1 MVRYNKDIDIL
12 SYKITLLEDG
22 VIKMAFFDNLK
33 IMTESFTKAATDMAN
48 SVSTTAREQGSI
60 NNIEKE
66 IGVLNSEI
74 DTAYTQIGRRFVEY
88 VIEKKEMPG
97 IDVSDILNMLE
108 PKMSRKAELE
118 AERIEIQKRLKD
130 MALIQEK
137 NRLEEE
143 FRIEKDKLDRGRA
156 MDIIN
161 EVEYEQKINQ
171 YRKRIDNFD
180 EIKKIEHQHE
190 FGIISVQEKEI
201 KINLI
206 LNS

>member
-1 MVRYNKDIDIL
+1 
-12 SYKITLLEDG
+12 
-22 VIKMAFFDNLK
+22 MAFFDNLK
-33 IMTESFTKAATDMAN
+33 SMTESVAKAATEMAN
-48 SVSTTAREQGSI
+48 SVSTTSREQSNI
-60 NNIEKE
+60 NNIDKE

-74 DTAYTQIGRRFVEY
+74 DTAYMQIGRRFVEY
-88 VIEKKEMPG
+88 VAESKEMPA
-97 IDVSDILNMLE
+97 IEVSDILRMLE

-143 FRIEKDKLDRGRA
+143 FIAEKVKLDRGLA

-161 EVEYEQKINQ
+161 KVEYDQKINQ

-180 EIKKIEHQHE
+180 EIKKIEQQYE
-190 FGIISVQEKEI
+190 FGIISLQEREM

>member
-1 MVRYNKDIDIL
+1 MRYNKDTDIL
-12 SYKITLLEDG
+12 SYKVTLLENE

-48 SVSTTAREQGSI
+48 SVSTIAREQGSI

-108 PKMSRKAELE
+108 PKMSRKTELE

-171 YRKRIDNFD
+171 YRKKIDNFD
-180 EIKKIEHQHE
+180 EIKKIEQQHE
-190 FGIISVQEKEI
+190 FGIINLQEKEI

>member
-1 MVRYNKDIDIL
+1 VRYNKDADIL
-12 SYKITLLEDG
+12 SYKVTLLENG

-48 SVSTTAREQGSI
+48 SVSTIAREQGSI

-108 PKMSRKAELE
+108 PKMSRKTELE

-171 YRKRIDNFD
+171 YRKKIDNFD
-180 EIKKIEHQHE
+180 EIKKIEQQHE
-190 FGIISVQEKEI
+190 FGIINLQEKEI

>member
-1 MVRYNKDIDIL
+1 MRYNKDADIL
-12 SYKITLLEDG
+12 SYKVTLLENG

-48 SVSTTAREQGSI
+48 SVSTIAREQGSI

-108 PKMSRKAELE
+108 PKMSRKTELE

-171 YRKRIDNFD
+171 YRKKIDNFD
-180 EIKKIEHQHE
+180 EIKKIEQQYE
-190 FGIISVQEKEI
+190 FGIINLQEKEI

>member
-1 MVRYNKDIDIL
+1 
-12 SYKITLLEDG
+12 
-22 VIKMAFFDNLK
+22 
-33 IMTESFTKAATDMAN
+33 
-48 SVSTTAREQGSI
+48 
-60 NNIEKE
+60 
-66 IGVLNSEI
+66 
-74 DTAYTQIGRRFVEY
+74 
-88 VIEKKEMPG
+88 MPG
-97 IDVSDILNMLE
+97 IDVSDILSMLE

-143 FRIEKDKLDRGRA
+143 FRTEKEKLDRGLA

-161 EVEYEQKINQ
+161 KLEYEQKVNQ

-180 EIKKIEHQHE
+180 EIKKIEQQYE
-190 FGIISVQEKEI
+190 FGIISLQEKEI

>member
-1 MVRYNKDIDIL
+1 MRYNKDTDIL
-12 SYKITLLEDG
+12 SYKVTLLENE

-97 IDVSDILNMLE
+97 IDVSDKLNMLKH
-108 PKMSRKAELE
+108 KMSRKTELE

-137 NRLEEE
+137 NRLEDE

-180 EIKKIEHQHE
+180 EIKKIEQQHE
-190 FGIISVQEKEI
+190 FGIISLQEKEI

-206 LNS
+206 LIS

>member
-1 MVRYNKDIDIL
+1 
-12 SYKITLLEDG
+12 
-22 VIKMAFFDNLK
+22 MAFFDNLK

-48 SVSTTAREQGSI
+48 SVSTIAREQGSI

-108 PKMSRKAELE
+108 PKMSRKTELE

-171 YRKRIDNFD
+171 YRKKIDNFD
-180 EIKKIEHQHE
+180 EIKKIEQQYE
-190 FGIISVQEKEI
+190 FGIINLQEKEI

>member
-1 MVRYNKDIDIL
+1 
-12 SYKITLLEDG
+12 
-22 VIKMAFFDNLK
+22 MAFFDNIK
-33 IMTESFTKAATDMAN
+33 IMTESFTKVATDMAN
-48 SVSTTAREQGSI
+48 SVATTAREQGNI

-74 DTAYTQIGRRFVEY
+74 DTAYTQVGRRFVDY

-97 IDVSDILNMLE
+97 IDVSDILSMLE
-108 PKMSRKAELE
+108 PKMSRKSELE
-118 AERIEIQKRLKD
+118 LERIEIQKRLKD

-143 FRIEKDKLDRGRA
+143 FRTEKEKLDRGLA
-156 MDIIN
+156 MDILSK
-161 EVEYEQKINQ
+161 VEYDQKVNQ
-171 YRKRIDNFD
+171 YRKRIENFD
-180 EIKKIEHQHE
+180 EIKKIEQQYE
-190 FGIISVQEKEI
+190 FGIISLQEKEI